1 MEHQSHHQPSTKIIL
16 NMEEIE
22 VRQEKLTYAQLVH
35 LAYPNDPPAD
45 TSDIVYTITV
55 SHPDLG
61 DLSVARG
68 AKPVPVKKG
77 MVCNVRKTGRS

>member
-1 MEHQSHHQPSTKIIL
+1 MNNQHHQPTTEIIL
-16 NMEEIE
+16 NMEKIE
-22 VRQEKLTYAQLVH
+22 VNQEKLTYAQLVH
-35 LAYPNDPPAD
+35 LAYPQDPPAD
-45 TSDIVYTITV
+45 TSENVYTITV

-61 DLSVARG
+61 DISVARG

>member
-1 MEHQSHHQPSTKIIL
+1 MNNQHHQPTTEIIL
-16 NMEEIE
+16 NMEKIE
-22 VRQEKLTYAQLVH
+22 VNQEKLTYAQLVH
-35 LAYPNDPPAD
+35 LAYPQDPPAD
-45 TSDIVYTITV
+45 ASENVYTITV

-61 DLSVARG
+61 DISVARG